1 MEQRRRLAL
10 LAAVLAALLLLGST
24 LGAVKALADGDED
37 EEEYG
42 EGYEEEEEEYEGRLT
57 ALGEAAFYG
66 GVALNLGFVG
76 LRMLRG
82 LVDVPPRLQRLALEV
97 HMDGNIALGAA
108 GLMHGAAN
116 LGEAGPIE
124 YGMAVLIV
132 FLMASG
138 MLMRYW
144 RGRRAKLV
152 ARMVHTQRFLALL
165 LLVLAVAHVEAMD

>member
-1 MEQRRRLAL
+1 MEAGRLAALAAL
-10 LAAVLAALLLLGST
+10 LAALTLFATV
-24 LGAVKALADGDED
+24 LGAVQAVADGEGEEED
-37 EEEYG
+37 EYEEYG
-42 EGYEEEEEEYEGRLT
+42 EEYEYEGRLT

-66 GVALNLGFVG
+66 GLALNLGFVG

-82 LVDVPPRLQRLALEV
+82 LVDVPPRIQGLALEV

-108 GLMHGAAN
+108 GLIHGAAN
-116 LGEAGPIE
+116 LDEAGPIE

-132 FLMASG
+132 FLIASG